1 MPTGR
6 ESYGNGVPIVVM
18 GVTPHQGERE
28 SRLQGKVEQVIRC
41 NRSREVRGMR
51 TAETILNIIRERGQ
65 RGLPVED
72 VYRLLYNPDL
82 YLRAYGK
89 LNSNAGA
96 MTPGATPETVD
107 GMSLEKINTIIEAL
121 RYERY
126 RWTPARRTY
135 IPKKNGKSRPLGMP
149 SWSDK
154 LLQEVIRSILEAY
167 YEPQFS
173 EHSHGFRPK
182 RGCHTA
188 LLEITQKGRATKWFI
203 EGDISA
209 CFDRIDHTILLRILQ
224 EKIHDN
230 RFIRLIKG
238 LLDAGYL
245 ENWKYNSTYS
255 GVPQGAVVSP
265 ILSNL
270 VLDKLDKYVEHKLI
284 PAYTRGLRRS
294 VYPPY
299 RTLTL
304 AASKARKAG
313 NLEEA
318 RKLSQQAQSIPSRDP
333 NDPNFRRLWY
343 TRYADDF
350 LLGIVGSKSEAVEI
364 KQKIATFLRDEL
376 KLELSEEKTLVT
388 HARDEAAKFL
398 GYEIHILHADD
409 KHDHRG
415 QRCIN
420 GSVGLRIPRSVI
432 NSHCAKYMRSG
443 KAIHLA
449 QRLSDDA
456 YSIVSQYQAEYRGVV
471 QYYRMAYNLH
481 TLSKLKWVMELSL
494 VKTLANKF
502 KTTCQKIYKR
512 YRTTIETKD
521 GTYKVLQVKVER
533 DGKPPL
539 ITHFGGVCLQWN
551 KWVKIDDNQTN
562 YIWNGRSE
570 VVQRL
575 LAQECEICGATDNIE
590 VHHIRKLAD
599 IKQKGRKER
608 PEWMLKMSA
617 RKRKTLVVC
626 RQCHEKIQY
635 GRYDGDALKT

>member
-1 MPTGR
+1 
-6 ESYGNGVPIVVM
+6 
-18 GVTPHQGERE
+18 
-28 SRLQGKVEQVIRC
+28 
-41 NRSREVRGMR
+41 MR

-65 RGLPVED
+65 RGLPVEN

-82 YLRAYGK
+82 YLRAYAK

-96 MTPGATPETVD
+96 MTPGSTPETVD
-107 GMSLEKINTIIEAL
+107 GMSLEKINAIIKAL

-126 RWTPARRTY
+126 KWTPVRRTY
-135 IPKKNGKSRPLGMP
+135 IPKKNGKLRPLGMP
-149 SWSDK
+149 SWTDK
-154 LLQEVIRSILEAY
+154 LLQEVIHSILEAY

-173 EHSHGFRPK
+173 QHSHGFRPQ

-188 LLEITQKGRATKWFI
+188 LKEITQKGRATKWFI

-209 CFDRIDHTILLRILQ
+209 CFDRIDHTILLNILLD
-224 EKIHDN
+224 KIHDN

-270 VLDKLDKYVEHKLI
+270 VLDKLDKYVEQELI
-284 PAYTRGLRRS
+284 QAFTRGQRRS

-299 RTLTL
+299 RELTL

-313 NLEEA
+313 KLAEA
-318 RKLSQQAQSIPSRDP
+318 GKLNQQAQSIPSRDP

-350 LLGIVGSKSEAVEI
+350 LLGVIGSKSEALDI

-376 KLELSEEKTLVT
+376 KLELSDEKTLVT

-420 GSVGLRIPRSVI
+420 GSVGLRVPKSVI
-432 NSHCAKYMRSG
+432 KDRCVKYMRKG
-443 KAIHLA
+443 KPIHLM
-449 QRLSDDA
+449 QRVNDDA

-481 TLSKLKWVMELSL
+481 TLSSLKRVMELSL
-494 VKTLANKF
+494 VKTLAKKF

-512 YRTTIETKD
+512 YRTTIDTKD
-521 GTYKVLQVKVER
+521 GTYKVLLVTVER
-533 DGKPPL
+533 DLKKPL
-539 ITHFGGVCLQWN
+539 ITYFGGVSLRWN
-551 KWVKIDDNQTN
+551 KWVKIDDHQISK
-562 YIWNGRSE
+562 IWNGRSE

-575 LAQECEICGATDNIE
+575 LAQECEICGVTDNIE

-599 IKQKGRKER
+599 LKQKGCSER
-608 PEWMLKMSA
+608 PEWMVKMSA
-617 RKRKTLVVC
+617 RKRKTRFGLPSVPRENSVWTL
-626 RQCHEKIQY
+626 R
-635 GRYDGDALKT
+635 R

>member
-1 MPTGR
+1 
-6 ESYGNGVPIVVM
+6 
-18 GVTPHQGERE
+18 
-28 SRLQGKVEQVIRC
+28 
-41 NRSREVRGMR
+41 MR
-51 TAETILNIIRERGQ
+51 TAETVLNIIRERGQ

-72 VYRLLYNPDL
+72 VYRLLYNQDL
-82 YLRAYGK
+82 YLRAYAK
-89 LNSNAGA
+89 LYSNAGA
-96 MTPGATPETVD
+96 MTPGVTPETVD
-107 GMSLEKINTIIEAL
+107 EMSLEKINAIIEAL
-121 RYERY
+121 KYERY
-126 RWTPARRTY
+126 RWTPVRRTY
-135 IPKKNGKSRPLGMP
+135 IPKKNGKLRPLGMP

-173 EHSHGFRPK
+173 EHSHGFRPQ

-188 LLEITQKGRATKWFI
+188 LKEITQKGRATKWFI

-209 CFDRIDHTILLRILQ
+209 CFDRIDHTILLEILR

-245 ENWKYNSTYS
+245 ENWKYNATYS

-270 VLDKLDKYVEHKLI
+270 VLDKLDKYIERELI
-284 PAYTRGLRRS
+284 PAYTRGQRRS

-299 RTLTL
+299 RELTK

-313 NLEEA
+313 KLEEA
-318 RKLSQQAQSIPSRDP
+318 RKLSQLAQSIPSRDP

-350 LLGIVGSKSEAVEI
+350 LLGVVGSKSEAMDI

-376 KLELSEEKTLVT
+376 KLELSDEKTLIT

-420 GSVGLRIPRSVI
+420 GSVGLRVPKSVI
-432 NSHCAKYMRSG
+432 KDHCVKYMRLG
-443 KAIHLA
+443 KPIHLT
-449 QRLSDDA
+449 QRVNDSA
-456 YSIVSQYQAEYRGVV
+456 YSIVSQYQAEYRGLV

-481 TLSKLKWVMELSL
+481 KLSFLKRVMELSL
-494 VKTLANKF
+494 VKTLAKKF
-502 KTTCQKIYKR
+502 KTTCRKIYQQ
-512 YRTTIETKD
+512 YRTTIDTKD
-521 GTYKVLQVKVER
+521 GTYKVLQVIVER
-533 DGKPPL
+533 DSKKPL
-539 ITHFGGVCLQWN
+539 IAYFGGISLRWN
-551 KWVKIDDNQTN
+551 KWVAIDDNQAN
-562 YIWNGRSE
+562 KIWNGRSE
-570 VVQRL
+570 VVERL
-575 LAQECEICGATDNIE
+575 LAQKCEICDATDNIE
-590 VHHIRKLAD
+590 VHHIHKLAD
-599 IKQKGRKER
+599 IKQKGNSER
-608 PEWMLKMSA
+608 PEWMKKMSA
-617 RKRKTLVVC
+617 RQRKTLVVC

-635 GRYDGDALKT
+635 GRYDGKTLKRKDYRKAT

>member
-1 MPTGR
+1 
-6 ESYGNGVPIVVM
+6 M
-18 GVTPHQGERE
+18 GVTPRQGERE
-28 SRLQGKVEQVIRC
+28 SRLQGKVEQVIGCKRH
-41 NRSREVRGMR
+41 REVREMR
-51 TAETILNIIRERGQ
+51 TAKTILNIIRKRGQ
-65 RGLPVED
+65 RGLPVENI
-72 VYRLLYNPDL
+72 YRLLYNPNL
-82 YLRAYGK
+82 YLRAYAK

-96 MTPGATPETVD
+96 MTPGVTSETVD
-107 GMSLEKINTIIEAL
+107 GMSLDKINTIIEAL

-126 RWTPARRTY
+126 RWTPVRRTY
-135 IPKKNGKSRPLGMP
+135 IPKKNGKLRPLGMP

-173 EHSHGFRPK
+173 QHSHGFRPH

-188 LLEITQKGRATKWFI
+188 LKEITQKGRATKWFI

-209 CFDRIDHTILLRILQ
+209 CFDRIDHTILLKILAD
-224 EKIHDN
+224 KIHDN

-238 LLDAGYL
+238 LLEVGYL
-245 ENWKYNSTYS
+245 ENWKYNNTYS

-270 VLDKLDKYVEHKLI
+270 VLDKLDKYVEHELI
-284 PAYTRGLRRS
+284 PAYTRGQRRR

-299 RTLTL
+299 NVLTK
-304 AASKARKAG
+304 AAAKARKAG
-313 NLEEA
+313 KLEEA
-318 RKLSQQAQSIPSRDP
+318 RKLSQKAQSIPSRDP

-350 LLGIVGSKSEAVEI
+350 LLGVIGSKSETVEI
-364 KQKIATFLRDEL
+364 KQKIALFLRNSL
-376 KLELSEEKTLVT
+376 KLELSDEKTLVT
-388 HARDEAAKFL
+388 HARNEVAKFL

-420 GSVGLRIPRSVI
+420 GSVGLRVPKSVI
-432 NSHCAKYMRSG
+432 KDHCAKYMRAG
-443 KAIHLA
+443 KPIHLT
-449 QRLSDDA
+449 QRVNDDA

-481 TLSKLKWVMELSL
+481 TLSLLKRVTELSL
-494 VKTLANKF
+494 VKTLAKKF
-502 KTTCQKIYKR
+502 KTTCQKIYQR

-521 GTYKVLQVKVER
+521 GTYKVLQVTVER
-533 DGKPPL
+533 DSNKPL
-539 ITHFGGVCLQWN
+539 ITYFGGVSLRWN
-551 KWVKIDDNQTN
+551 KWVKIDDNLTN
-562 YIWNGRSE
+562 QIWNGRSE

-575 LAQECEICGATDNIE
+575 LAQKCALCGAEDCIE

-599 IKQKGRKER
+599 LKQKGGLKR
-608 PEWMLKMSA
+608 PEWMIKMSA

-626 RQCHEKIQY
+626 RSCHEKIQY
-635 GRYDGDALKT
+635 GRYDGETLKRKSYSKAT